1 MNDLGTTSV
10 TREIPA
16 SAADIFDLLSNPHKH
31 HLTDGGGTVRS
42 LDQGDRLKAV
52 GDTFT
57 MNMEAEGM
65 GEYQTRNKVYAFA
78 DGRVIGWQNEEN
90 ITTGVKVG
98 SKWLWELEPVD
109 AATTVV
115 TLTYDPREIEDPK
128 VQALSKNFDLDELDA
143 SLAALAEAVA

>member
-16 SAADIFDLLSNPHKH
+16 AAADIFDLLSNPHKH
-31 HLTDGGGTVRS
+31 NLIDGGGTVRS

-57 MNMEAEGM
+57 MNMAADDM

-90 ITTGVKVG
+90 ITNGVKVG
-98 SKWLWELEPVD
+98 AKWLWELEPVD
-109 AATTVV
+109 AGNTVV
-115 TLTYDPREIEDPK
+115 TLTYDPTEIEDPK
-128 VQALSKNFDLDELDA
+128 VQALSKNFDLDALDA
-143 SLAALAEAVA
+143 SVAALAEAVA